1 MIDYVMKLER
11 ENRNLKKDS
20 EAAELFYYLLKHFSY
35 RSYNPKGNYCVVAFT
50 IDDENMI
57 DNDLD
62 NIINKMKCLKAIK
75 LSFGSFLFLCNKT

>member
-1 MIDYVMKLER
+1 MKLER

-50 IDDENMI
+50 IYDESI
-57 DNDLD
+57 ND
-62 NIINKMKCLKAIK
+62 K
-75 LSFGSFLFLCNKT
+75 LSEFLYNSEFYKIR